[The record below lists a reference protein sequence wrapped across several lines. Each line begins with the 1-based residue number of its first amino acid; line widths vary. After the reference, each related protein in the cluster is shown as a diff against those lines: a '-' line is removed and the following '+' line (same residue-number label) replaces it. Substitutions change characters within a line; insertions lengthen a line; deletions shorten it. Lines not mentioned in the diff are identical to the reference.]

1 MPYPE
6 PGHTAF
12 PSGRKDYH
20 RNVFFCKGV
29 GWYNYVSNTRYSIGK
44 GGTMIARYTRPEM
57 GKLWDLENKYRKWL
71 DVEIAACEAWA
82 ELGEIPRD
90 ALSSIKKKA
99 MFNVNKIDEIEKVVK
114 HDVIAFLTSVAQSL
128 GPESRFIHK
137 GLTSSDILDT
147 ALALLMREAANVI
160 IQDIIELMDVLKKQA
175 YKYKETLMIGRS
187 HGVHAEPMTF
197 GIKFAL
203 WYEDMKRNLYRVKRA
218 REAISVGKLSGAVG
232 TFSNVPPAVEEK
244 VCKKL
249 GLKPE
254 PVATQVVQRD
264 RHAEYLL
271 AFALVAASVEKIA
284 LEIRHLQRTEVL
296 EAEEPFMAGQKGS
309 SAMPHKRNP
318 IGCENLSGLARLV
331 RSNALAA
338 LENVALWHE
347 RDISHSSVERVIIPD
362 SSILTDYMLN
372 RMKAIIDKLH
382 VYPKRMK
389 ENMAMSFGLFN
400 SQRVMLA
407 LIDKGLDRDYA
418 YDIVQ
423 RNAMKSWKTGSQFR
437 KLLSRDADIKR
448 YLTAKDI
455 DAIFDLKYYLKNTD
469 YIFKRVFGQK
479 R

>member
-1 MPYPE
+1 
-6 PGHTAF
+6 
-12 PSGRKDYH
+12 
-20 RNVFFCKGV
+20 
-29 GWYNYVSNTRYSIGK
+29 
-44 GGTMIARYTRPEM
+44 MIARYTRPEM
-57 GKLWDLENKYRKWL
+57 GKLWDLENKYHKWL

-90 ALSSIKKKA
+90 VLRTIKKKA
-99 MFNVNKIDEIEKVVK
+99 MFDVNKIDEIEQVVK

-128 GPESRFIHK
+128 GPESRFMHK

-147 ALALLMREAANVI
+147 ALALLMRDASDMI
-160 IQDIIELMDVLKKQA
+160 IKDIIELMDVLKKQA

-187 HGVHAEPMTF
+187 HGIHAEPMTF
-197 GIKFAL
+197 GLKFAL
-203 WYEDMKRNLYRVKRA
+203 WYEDMKRNLSRIKKA
-218 REAISVGKLSGAVG
+218 RETISVGKLSGAVG
-232 TFSNVPPAVEEK
+232 TFSNIPPAIEEK

-249 GLKPE
+249 GLRPE
-254 PVATQVVQRD
+254 PVATQIVQRD

-271 AFALVAASVEKIA
+271 TLALIAASVEKIA
-284 LEIRHLQRTEVL
+284 VEIRHLQRTEVL

-331 RSNALAA
+331 RSNAMAA
-338 LENVALWHE
+338 LENIALWHE

-372 RMKAIIDKLH
+372 RLKGILDKLH

-389 ENMAMSFGLFN
+389 ENMLKSYGLFN

-407 LIDKGLDRDYA
+407 LIDKGLNRDFA

-423 RNAMKSWKTGSQFR
+423 RNAMKSWQTGSQFR
-437 KLLSRDADIKR
+437 KILFRDTDVKR
-448 YLTAKDI
+448 YLTAKEMED
-455 DAIFDLKYYLKNTD
+455 IFDLKYYLKNVD
-469 YIFKRVFGQK
+469 YIFKRVFG
-479 R
+479 

>member
-1 MPYPE
+1 
-6 PGHTAF
+6 
-12 PSGRKDYH
+12 
-20 RNVFFCKGV
+20 
-29 GWYNYVSNTRYSIGK
+29 
-44 GGTMIARYTRPEM
+44 MIARYTRPEM
-57 GKLWDLENKYRKWL
+57 GKLWDLENKYHKWL

-90 ALSSIKKKA
+90 VLRTIRKKA
-99 MFNVNKIDEIEKVVK
+99 MFDVNKIDGIEKVVK

-128 GPESRFIHK
+128 GPEARFMHK

-147 ALALLMREAANVI
+147 ALALLMRDASDMI
-160 IQDIIELMDVLKKQA
+160 IKDIIELMDVLKKQA

-187 HGVHAEPMTF
+187 HGIHAEPMTF
-197 GIKFAL
+197 GLKFAL
-203 WYEDMKRNLYRVKRA
+203 WYEDMKRNLSRIKKA
-218 REAISVGKLSGAVG
+218 RETISVGKLSGAVG
-232 TFSNVPPAVEEK
+232 TFSNIPPAIEEK

-249 GLKPE
+249 GLRPE
-254 PVATQVVQRD
+254 PVATQIVQRD

-271 AFALVAASVEKIA
+271 TLALVAASVEKIA
-284 LEIRHLQRTEVL
+284 VEIRHLQRTEVL

-331 RSNALAA
+331 RSNAMAA
-338 LENVALWHE
+338 LENIALWHE

-372 RMKAIIDKLH
+372 RLKGILDKLH

-389 ENMAMSFGLFN
+389 ENMLKSYGLFN

-407 LIDKGLDRDYA
+407 LIDKGLNRDFA

-423 RNAMKSWKTGSQFR
+423 RNAMKSWQTGAQFR
-437 KLLSRDADIKR
+437 KILFRDTDVKR
-448 YLTAKDI
+448 YLTAKEIED
-455 DAIFDLKYYLKNTD
+455 IFDLKYYLKNVD
-469 YIFKRVFGQK
+469 YIFRRVFGQA

>member
-1 MPYPE
+1 MTVNGFECPD
-6 PGHTAF
+6 
-12 PSGRKDYH
+12 GR
-20 RNVFFCKGV
+20 VV
-29 GWYNYVSNTRYSIGK
+29 
-44 GGTMIARYTRPEM
+44 MIARYTRPEM
-57 GKLWDLENKYRKWL
+57 GKLWELERKYRTWL
-71 DVEIAACEAWA
+71 RIEIAACEAWA

-90 ALSSIKKKA
+90 AVSTIKKRA
-99 MFNVNKIDEIEKVVK
+99 TFNVQAIDEIEKVVK
-114 HDVIAFLTSVAQSL
+114 HDVIAFLTSVSQSL

-147 ALALLMREAANVI
+147 ALALLMRDAA
-160 IQDIIELMDVLKKQA
+160 DIMITDILELMKVLKIQA
-175 YKYKETLMIGRS
+175 HKFKNTLMIGRS
-187 HGVHAEPMTF
+187 HGIHAEPVTF

-203 WYEDMKRNLYRVKRA
+203 WYEDMKRNLSRIRRA
-218 REAISVGKLSGAVG
+218 KDTISVGKLSGAVG
-232 TFSNVPPAVEEK
+232 TFSNIPPAVEEK

-254 PVATQVVQRD
+254 PVATQIVQRD

-271 AFALVAASVEKIA
+271 TLALIAASVEKIA

-338 LENVALWHE
+338 LENIALWHE

-372 RMKAIIDKLH
+372 RIKGILEKLH

-389 ENMAMSFGLFN
+389 ENMARSFGLYN
-400 SQRVMLA
+400 SQRIMLA
-407 LIDKGLDRDYA
+407 LIDKGLNRDAA

-423 RNAMKSWKTGSQFR
+423 RNAMKSWKTESQFR
-437 KLLSRDADIKR
+437 KLLSRDADVRR
-448 YLTAKDI
+448 YLTVKDLGN
-455 DAIFDLKYYLKNTD
+455 IFNPSYYLKHVD
-469 YIFKRVFGQK
+469 YIFRRAFGLKR
-479 R
+479 

>member
-1 MPYPE
+1 
-6 PGHTAF
+6 
-12 PSGRKDYH
+12 
-20 RNVFFCKGV
+20 
-29 GWYNYVSNTRYSIGK
+29 
-44 GGTMIARYTRPEM
+44 MIARYTRPEM
-57 GKLWDLENKYRKWL
+57 GKLWDLENKYHKWL

-90 ALSSIKKKA
+90 VLRTIRKKA
-99 MFNVNKIDEIEKVVK
+99 MFDVNKIDGIEKVVK

-128 GPESRFIHK
+128 GPEARFMHK

-147 ALALLMREAANVI
+147 ALALLMRDASDMI
-160 IQDIIELMDVLKKQA
+160 LQDIIELMDVLKKQA

-187 HGVHAEPMTF
+187 HGIHAEPMTF
-197 GIKFAL
+197 GLKFAL
-203 WYEDMKRNLYRVKRA
+203 WYEDMKRNLSRIKKA
-218 REAISVGKLSGAVG
+218 RETISVGKLSGAVG
-232 TFSNVPPAVEEK
+232 TFSNIPPAIEEK

-249 GLKPE
+249 GLRPE
-254 PVATQVVQRD
+254 PVATQIVQRD

-271 AFALVAASVEKIA
+271 TLALVAASVEKIA
-284 LEIRHLQRTEVL
+284 VEIRHLQRTEVL

-331 RSNALAA
+331 RSNAMAA
-338 LENVALWHE
+338 LENIALWHE

-372 RMKAIIDKLH
+372 RLKGILDKLH

-389 ENMAMSFGLFN
+389 ENMLKSYGLFN

-407 LIDKGLDRDYA
+407 LIDKGLNRDFA

-423 RNAMKSWKTGSQFR
+423 RNAMKSWQTGAQFR
-437 KLLSRDADIKR
+437 KILFRDTDVKR
-448 YLTAKDI
+448 YLTAKEVED
-455 DAIFDLKYYLKNTD
+455 IFDLKYYLKNVD
-469 YIFKRVFGQK
+469 YIFRRVFGQA